1 MALHLITGVPGAG
14 KTLNTLRLVHTKAAQ
29 QGRPVYYRGIKLL
42 RDNPHG
48 INYDNW
54 FEMRHPN
61 DDGVDLQTDV
71 TPWSWQNAPDGAII
85 FVDEAHHFYPATSPT
100 ARHPAYIMD
109 MSEHRHRGID
119 IYLITQGPDLVNSTI
134 KNWVNEHHHYRLLFG
149 GLLNICYINDKCI
162 NNVRNTREISGEASK
177 KRIKHDKRW
186 YDAYIS
192 ASIHYRKK
200 RVPKGIIF
208 GLITGLMLIL
218 GGIVY
223 SNYAYFGQGAQQTP
237 LHPSAPVQPSYVN
250 PRPTAPYRHDQPLS
264 GDNYNPLSS
273 DTVNGD
279 QFNPLIAYKPRIEAM
294 PETAPAYDDL
304 RKAQTWPK
312 PQCLIAKATDKC
324 TCYTQQATVMHDYP
338 DTLCREY
345 AMHGYFDPTRKDP
358 DPLRQD
364 DKRNSTD
371 NPAAPPQSPLQ
382 GLIPQTSADNS
393 PPKYHMRADG
403 VAIVP
408 DILR

>member
-14 KTLNTLRLVHTKAAQ
+14 KTLNTLRLVHIKAAQ
-29 QGRPVYYRGIKLL
+29 QGRPVYYRGIKLV
-42 RDNPHG
+42 RDNRHG

-61 DDGVDLQTDV
+61 DDGVDLQTDI

-162 NNVRNTREISGEASK
+162 NNVRNTREISGESSK

-208 GLITGLMLIL
+208 GLITGLLLIL

-223 SNYAYFGQGAQQTP
+223 SNYAYFGQGARQV
-237 LHPSAPVQPSYVN
+237 PSQPVIPQPQPSYID
-250 PRPTAPYRHDQPLS
+250 PRPTAPYRNDNQPLIER
-264 GDNYNPLSS
+264 PL
-273 DTVNGD
+273 TNVINGD
-279 QFNPLIAYKPRIEAM
+279 KFDPTIAYIPRISAM

-304 RKAQTWPK
+304 RKPQTVPK
-312 PQCLIAKATDKC
+312 PQCLIAKVTDTC
-324 TCYTQQATVMHDYP
+324 ACYTQQATILHDYP
-338 DTLCREY
+338 DALCREY
-345 AMHGYFDPTRKDP
+345 ATHGYFDPTRKD
-358 DPLRQD
+358 RE
-364 DKRNSTD
+364 
-371 NPAAPPQSPLQ
+371 PPQQPAQPQYAQQEPIASPLQ
-382 GLIPQTSADNS
+382 GLIPQDYATA
-393 PPKYHMRADG
+393 PKYHMRNDG
-403 VAIVP
+403 VAITANP
-408 DILR
+408 LR